1 MASKR
6 SGCFITFEGP
16 EGAGKSTQTQR
27 LAKRLEQAGFPCM
40 LTREPGGT
48 PIGDRIR
55 AILLDSA
62 NAGMI
67 AEAEILL
74 FSASRAQL
82 VAECI
87 RPSLAAGCSVICDRY
102 ADSTLAYQGYGRG
115 LDLVRLR
122 EITAFATG
130 GLTPDLTVF
139 LDLPVIEGLKRRHLA
154 FQGGEGEL
162 NRLDCQSLE
171 FHERVRAGYLE
182 MASQE
187 QHRWVILDGMLPPDQ
202 VAAEIWAH
210 VHPLLTYGHKGA
222 RL

>member
-1 MASKR
+1 MASER
-6 SGCFITFEGP
+6 LGLFITFEGP

-27 LAKRLEQAGFPCM
+27 LAKRLEQADFPCM
-40 LTREPGGT
+40 VTREPGGT
-48 PIGDRIR
+48 LIGDRVR

-87 RPSLAAGCSVICDRY
+87 RPSLAAGRSVICDRY

-115 LDLVRLR
+115 LDLARLR
-122 EITAFATG
+122 EITTFATG
-130 GLTPDLTVF
+130 GLTPDLTLF
-139 LDLPVIEGLKRRHLA
+139 LDLPVSEGLKRRQQA
-154 FQGGEGEL
+154 YKGGEGEF
-162 NRLDCQSLE
+162 NRLDRQSLE
-171 FHERVRAGYLE
+171 FHECVRQGYLE

-187 QHRWVILDGMLPPDQ
+187 PQRWVILDGLLPPDQ
-202 VAAEIWAH
+202 VEAEIWTR
-210 VHPLLTYGHKGA
+210 VHPLLTYRHKGA
-222 RL
+222 RP